1 MAIAPGSYNLG
12 PSNGKL
18 LLKTGVEGPGAKMAH
33 SLTIEVTNWSATA
46 TVGDDPSQSSL
57 RLSADIP
64 SFEVREG
71 HGGVKPLSDNDRNEI
86 KKSIA
91 NKILGS
97 GRVEFQSNSVSAA
110 GNSASVN
117 GTLTING
124 KSAPVTVNLTDNG
137 GTISGR
143 ATVVQTALD
152 IKPFKGPL
160 GAFRLRDAVEVEFEG
175 RV

>member
-1 MAIAPGSYNLG
+1 VAIAPGTYNLG

-33 SLTIEVTNWSATA
+33 SLTIEVTNWSASA
-46 TVGDDPSQSSL
+46 TVAEDPSQSSL

-71 HGGVKPLSDNDRNEI
+71 RGGVKPLSDNDRAEI
-86 KKSIA
+86 KKTIA

-97 GRVEFQSNSVSAA
+97 GKVEFQSNSVS
-110 GNSASVN
+110 VN
-117 GTLTING
+117 GNTATVSGTVTVNG
-124 KSAPVTVNLTDNG
+124 KSAPVTVNLTETG
-137 GTISGR
+137 GAISGR
-143 ATVVQTALD
+143 TAVTQTALD

-160 GAFRLRDAVEVEFEG
+160 GAFRLSDQVQVEFEG